1 MAGIVTDFMHSVQ
14 SLSRVRLFAAPWT
27 AAHQASLSFTIF
39 QTLLKLMS
47 IESAMPSDYLILC
60 HLFFSCPQFSPAS
73 GCFPMSW
80 LFASGGQSIRAS
92 ASVLLLNVQGWFPLR
107 LTGLIFLLS
116 KWLSMS
122 SPAPKLESIKS
133 SVFYLCYCPA
143 LISVHDYWKNH
154 SFWLYRHLS
163 AK

>member
-1 MAGIVTDFMHSVQ
+1 MVGVCIPCKSANTTSHGSCHAETGCWISTSTPLVQRYHYHVCLVIVVQ
-14 SLSRVRLFAAPWT
+14 SLSCVGLFETPWT

-47 IESAMPSDYLILC
+47 IESAMPSDHLILC

-107 LTGLIFLLS
+107 LTGLISLLS
-116 KWLSMS
+116 KGPSKDFS
-122 SPAPKLESIKS
+122 STTI
-133 SVFYLCYCPA
+133 
-143 LISVHDYWKNH
+143 
-154 SFWLYRHLS
+154 
-163 AK
+163 